1 MFPYFYFEPSA
12 FKSTNTN
19 YQIGEGWTLFHCQR
33 EKFMEKTIIILY
45 TSCMHFFKILKTLKK
60 ERKKWILSKSKEN
73 PTFVSWVASFLR
85 KRCNI
90 SRKITFWNTDNNTTH
105 LNKLRKSTE
114 LLPQEKSKVSRN
126 DVSKRFCFY
135 LTIKTILYIR
145 LKIFA
150 YDWYQN
156 WCIQWST
163 TPNKLMLGYKQRFFF
178 EKKETYAKVAVA
190 IKAEFTKCVGK
201 TIATAVARQFW
212 QFWICLTNKFAD
224 AFWLKFQW
232 LENSRV

>member
-45 TSCMHFFKILKTLKK
+45 TSCMHFFKMLKTLKK

-163 TPNKLMLGYKQRFFF
+163 TPNKLMLGYKLRDFSLRKKKLMPRLPWLSRQNLPNVLAKQLPQR
-178 EKKETYAKVAVA
+178 
-190 IKAEFTKCVGK
+190 
-201 TIATAVARQFW
+201 W
-212 QFWICLTNKFAD
+212 QGNFDNSGFASPINLLMHFD
-224 AFWLKFQW
+224 
-232 LENSRV
+232 

>member
-45 TSCMHFFKILKTLKK
+45 TSCMHFFKMLKTLKK

-114 LLPQEKSKVSRN
+114 LIPQEKSKVSRN
-126 DVSKRFCFY
+126 DVSKR
-135 LTIKTILYIR
+135 

-156 WCIQWST
+156 LCIQWST
-163 TPNKLMLGYKQRFFF
+163 TPNKLMLWYKLTDCQGCHGYL
-178 EKKETYAKVAVA
+178 
-190 IKAEFTKCVGK
+190 AEFTKCVGK

>member
-1 MFPYFYFEPSA
+1 
-12 FKSTNTN
+12 
-19 YQIGEGWTLFHCQR
+19 
-33 EKFMEKTIIILY
+33 MEKTIIILY
-45 TSCMHFFKILKTLKK
+45 TSCMHFFKMLKTLKK

-135 LTIKTILYIR
+135 LTIKTTLYIR

-163 TPNKLMLGYKQRFFF
+163 TPNKLMLGYKLRDFSLR
-178 EKKETYAKVAVA
+178 KKKLMPRLPWLSRQNLPNVLAK
-190 IKAEFTKCVGK
+190 
-201 TIATAVARQFW
+201 QLPQQW
-212 QFWICLTNKFAD
+212 QGNFDNSGFASPINLLMHFD
-224 AFWLKFQW
+224 
-232 LENSRV
+232 

>member
-19 YQIGEGWTLFHCQR
+19 YEIGEGWTLFHCQR

-45 TSCMHFFKILKTLKK
+45 TSCMHFFKMLKTLKK

-163 TPNKLMLGYKQRFFF
+163 TPNKLMLGYKLRDFSLR
-178 EKKETYAKVAVA
+178 KKKLMPRLPWLSRQNSPNVLAK
-190 IKAEFTKCVGK
+190 
-201 TIATAVARQFW
+201 QLPQQW
-212 QFWICLTNKFAD
+212 QGNFDNSGFASPINLLMHFD
-224 AFWLKFQW
+224 
-232 LENSRV
+232 